1 MNLSL
6 HSTIP
11 SSADVI
17 STPRGNK
24 PGPAS
29 SAEIQRAR
37 VSYQSYQ
44 LESGSSYLQ
53 AGTSYIWAIS
63 GLWHRSTDTEAHLD
77 SKDLPFLHTSDNLFR
92 ADGNVSE
99 GLLDLKQ
106 ARQTL

>member
-24 PGPAS
+24 PGPGFAS
-29 SAEIQRAR
+29 SAEIQRTR

-53 AGTSYIWAIS
+53 TGTSYIWAKS
-63 GLWHRSTDTEAHLD
+63 GLWHTSTNTEAHLD
-77 SKDLPFLHTSDNLFR
+77 SKDPSLHTSDNLFS
-92 ADGNVSE
+92 ADWE
-99 GLLDLKQ
+99 CF
-106 ARQTL
+106 